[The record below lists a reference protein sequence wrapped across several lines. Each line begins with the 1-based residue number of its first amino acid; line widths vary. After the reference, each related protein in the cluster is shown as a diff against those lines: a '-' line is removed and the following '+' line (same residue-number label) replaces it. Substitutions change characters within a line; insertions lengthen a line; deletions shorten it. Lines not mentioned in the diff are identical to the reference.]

1 MWPSIADRI
10 RESLIQFAVLW
21 ERAVMQHKPRV
32 RMWRFAAGPLAAG
45 MVGILA
51 LAGGSTVAIAIT
63 AAVTAWCALW
73 WVLEPVD
80 GAVTALLP
88 LAVLPLAGVLTPT
101 QVAQSYGNELIL
113 LLAGGFMLS
122 TALERAGA
130 HRRLALGMVRIFGGR
145 NGRRLV
151 WAFGAATA
159 LTSMWISNTATTLMM
174 LPVAIAVIEHYRDPR
189 LAATLVLAIAY
200 AASIGGLGTP
210 IGTPPNLVFMQ
221 QYEQVTG
228 ERMGFLEWMS
238 FGIPA
243 VAVFLPLALLWLTRG
258 LGDTPAAELPAQG
271 AWTKAE
277 RRVLVVF
284 VLTALAWIT
293 RTEPFGG
300 WTDWLGLPAAN
311 DASVALLAVVA
322 MCLVPD
328 GRGGRLLDWP
338 TAERIPWGALVLFGG
353 GITLATAFQSSG
365 LSQLLAEQ
373 LDGLRALP
381 IPLLMLLIC
390 LSVTLLSEI
399 ASNTATAVLL
409 MPILAT
415 AAVAIGVDPALLM
428 VPAVLAASLGFM
440 LPVATAPNLVAYGT
454 GHVGSARMLREGAV
468 LDALGVLVLTSLCWA
483 VFAD

>member
-1 MWPSIADRI
+1 MH
-10 RESLIQFAVLW
+10 
-21 ERAVMQHKPRV
+21 ERQSVPAWKL
-32 RMWRFAAGPLAAG
+32 AAGPLAAA
-45 MVGILA
+45 MVGALA
-51 LAGGSTVAIAIT
+51 LLGGATPAIAIT
-63 AAVTAWCALW
+63 AAITAWCATW
-73 WVLEPVD
+73 WILEPVD

-88 LAVLPLAGVLTPT
+88 LALLPVTGVLTPA

-122 TALERAGA
+122 TALERVGA
-130 HRRLALGMVRIFGGR
+130 HRRLALGMVRAFGGHD
-145 NGRRLV
+145 GRRLV

-159 LTSMWISNTATTLMM
+159 LISMWISNTATTLMM
-174 LPVAIAVIEHYRDPR
+174 LPVALAVIQHYRDPR
-189 LAATLVLAIAY
+189 VAAPLVLAIAY
-200 AASIGGLGTP
+200 AASIGGMGTP

-221 QYEQVTG
+221 QYEQATG

-258 LGDTPAAELPAQG
+258 LGGTPPAELPAQG
-271 AWTKAE
+271 AWTPAE

-284 VLTALAWIT
+284 ALTALAWVT

-300 WTDWLGLPAAN
+300 WTTWLGLPGAN
-311 DASVALLAVVA
+311 DASIALLAVVA

-328 GRGGRLLDWP
+328 SRGGRLLDWP
-338 TAERIPWGALVLFGG
+338 AAERIPWGALVLFGG
-353 GITLATAFQSSG
+353 GIALATAFQSSG
-365 LSQLLAEQ
+365 LSALLAAQ

-381 IPLLMLLIC
+381 IPLLMLSIC
-390 LSVTLLSEI
+390 LGVTLLSEI
-399 ASNTATAVLL
+399 ASNTAAAVLL

-415 AAVAIGVDPALLM
+415 AAVAVGVDPALFM
-428 VPAVLAASLGFM
+428 VPAVLAASCGFM

-454 GHVGSARMLREGAV
+454 GRVRSARMLREGAV
-468 LDALGVLVLTSLCWA
+468 LDAIGVLVLTAVCWV